1 MLGNFLKDERG
12 ELVTME
18 GAPILQKQMMK
29 GAKKP
34 RACQGCSFRKWC
46 IGDTCFIVSTKI
58 PGELNWLCPN
68 CAVKRGLPEVH
79 HRKNRFVK
87 QPLAA
92 GERGIILPAMYRN
105 VKQISMT
112 WSDLTSG
119 YFCPCQGTATAP
131 ATVHTAHRSSIKRS

>member
-1 MLGNFLKDERG
+1 MLGNFLKDESG

-18 GAPILQKQMMK
+18 GAPIFVKVMAK

-34 RACQGCSFRKWC
+34 RACQGCNFQKWC

-68 CAVKRGLPEVH
+68 CAIKRGLPEAH
-79 HRKNRFVK
+79 HRKNRFVL
-87 QPLAA
+87 PLAA
-92 GERGIILPAMYRN
+92 EEGCVVLPAMLN
-105 VKQISMT
+105 VKLISMT

-119 YFCPCQGTATAP
+119 YFC
-131 ATVHTAHRSSIKRS
+131 RSHQ